1 MANKY
6 GAKKVVIDGI
16 KFDSKMES
24 DYFLYLKQQP
34 SVIAFSLQPKY
45 LLQDK
50 FEKRGIK
57 FRKIEYKADF
67 DVLYKGG
74 HIETIDIKGA
84 ETEVFKIKRK
94 LFEAKFPQELILLTF
109 VKKYGGWVTVE
120 RLKEIRKANKK
131 SKK

>member
-1 MANKY
+1 LANKY
-6 GAKKVVIDGI
+6 GAKKVIIDGI
-16 KFDSKMES
+16 KFDSKMEA

-34 SVIAFSLQPKY
+34 NVIAFRLQPKF

-50 FEKRGIK
+50 FVKRGIT

-67 DVLYKGG
+67 DVLYEGG
-74 HIETIDIKGA
+74 RIETIDIKGA

-109 VKKYGGWVTVE
+109 VKKHGGWITIE
-120 RLKEIRKANKK
+120 KLKEIRKVNKK